1 MNKIFIPVYV
11 FTLLATAHDSVAAS
25 DSGGM
30 DRILNDAKS
39 FLSASIFI
47 NSGRQKQRS
56 HPPIQQHKSSPDHSD
71 IIVSASYR
79 YQTPTSLISAVIKCE
94 SNWKPRSLSKA
105 GARGLM
111 QIMPRTAKSEFQVS
125 PASLWDPVIN
135 IHLGTA
141 YLRLLSDR
149 YRGNSATAVA
159 AYNAGPG
166 RVESSVHLPEETR
179 LYKRCVHRW
188 IGIYSKGTQ

>member
-1 MNKIFIPVYV
+1 M
-11 FTLLATAHDSVAAS
+11 TAHGSVAAS
-25 DSGGM
+25 DSSGM
-30 DRILNDAKS
+30 DRMLNDSRS

-47 NSGRQKQRS
+47 NSGKQKQRPHS
-56 HPPIQQHKSSPDHSD
+56 PIRQHKTVPHYSD
-71 IIVSASYR
+71 IIASASYR
-79 YQTPTSLISAVIKCE
+79 YQIPTSLISAVIKCE
-94 SNWKPRSLSKA
+94 SNWKPRAVSKA

-111 QIMPRTAKSEFQVS
+111 QIMPRTAKNEFQVS

-135 IHLGTA
+135 IYVGTA

-149 YRGNSATAVA
+149 YRGNSAPAVA

-166 RVESSVHLPEETR
+166 RVESSVRLPKETQ